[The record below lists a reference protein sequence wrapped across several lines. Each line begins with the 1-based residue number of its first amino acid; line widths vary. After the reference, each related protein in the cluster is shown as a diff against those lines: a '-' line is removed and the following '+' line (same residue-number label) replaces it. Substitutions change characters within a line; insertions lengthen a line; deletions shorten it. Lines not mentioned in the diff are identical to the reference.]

1 MFSAISGSGNTTTLV
16 LLVTELMGLYAI
28 SSLLL
33 IRKQLPIKYR
43 CTPQLAQGKAVG
55 LHTVQLPPPVQGCK
69 PVSAINML
77 ITGLAPHILTNVF

>member
-1 MFSAISGSGNTTTLV
+1 MQVFSAISAVGNTTTLV

-43 CTPQLAQGKAVG
+43 CRVA
-55 LHTVQLPPPVQGCK
+55 QLPLLPCSTEQTCASCLPVARC
-69 PVSAINML
+69 MR
-77 ITGLAPHILTNVF
+77 

>member
-1 MFSAISGSGNTTTLV
+1 MLRFCLADGCEPTVLHSRVQVFSAISGSGNTTTLV

-43 CTPQLAQGKAVG
+43 
-55 LHTVQLPPPVQGCK
+55 
-69 PVSAINML
+69 
-77 ITGLAPHILTNVF
+77 

>member
-1 MFSAISGSGNTTTLV
+1 MEASNEIDRLSSQVFSAISAVGNTTTLV

-43 CTPQLAQGKAVG
+43 
-55 LHTVQLPPPVQGCK
+55 
-69 PVSAINML
+69 
-77 ITGLAPHILTNVF
+77 

>member
-1 MFSAISGSGNTTTLV
+1 MHRRQAYVGVALVMWQVFSAISAVGNTTTLV

-43 CTPQLAQGKAVG
+43 
-55 LHTVQLPPPVQGCK
+55 
-69 PVSAINML
+69 
-77 ITGLAPHILTNVF
+77 